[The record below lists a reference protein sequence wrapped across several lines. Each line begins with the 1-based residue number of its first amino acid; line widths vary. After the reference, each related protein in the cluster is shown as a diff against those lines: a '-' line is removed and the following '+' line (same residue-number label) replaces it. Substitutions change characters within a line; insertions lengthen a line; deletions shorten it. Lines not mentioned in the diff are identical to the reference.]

1 MNASLQER
9 APTLAKQEK
18 GEDAP
23 YEELFPIIDREIKK
37 RRGKWSLTSLAWI
50 DYDDVSQIIR
60 SHIFNKWDQWDQSR
74 PLLPW
79 INKIITNQLKNI
91 LRNYY
96 SNFVRPCLSCPF
108 NQAAPTKEN
117 SGAVDS
123 LCGFTSS
130 GLQDSECPLFAKW
143 EKTKKYAYDIKMPVA
158 LEHHTYEVHRIE
170 ESFYDVEIAR
180 ERLNRAMKEALTDR
194 QFLVYDLLFVQ
205 HKSEEDVAKIL
216 GFKTTEKGRK
226 AGYKQ
231 IKNLK
236 KLFTKKAAKILE
248 TQDIII

>member
-1 MNASLQER
+1 
-9 APTLAKQEK
+9 LADEK
-18 GEDAP
+18 RKEDAS
-23 YEELFPIIDREIKK
+23 YEDLYPVIDREIRK
-37 RRGKWSLTSLAWI
+37 RRGKWSLSSLAWI

-60 SHIFNKWDQWDQSR
+60 AHIFNKWTQWDQER
-74 PLLPW
+74 ALLPW
-79 INKIITNQLKNI
+79 VNKIITNQLKNI

-108 NQAAPTKEN
+108 NQAAPTKAT
-117 SGAVDS
+117 SGAIDS

-130 GLQDSECPLFAKW
+130 GLQDNECPLFAKW

-158 LEHHTYEVHRIE
+158 LEHHTHEVRHIE
-170 ESFYDVEIAR
+170 ESFYDIETAR

-194 QFLVYDLLFVQ
+194 QHLVYDLLFIQ
-205 HKSEEDVAKIL
+205 NKSEEAVAEML

-236 KLFTKKAAKILE
+236 KLFAKKAAHILQ
-248 TQDIII
+248 TQDIIV

>member
-1 MNASLQER
+1 LDKKKKRKVS
-9 APTLAKQEK
+9 
-18 GEDAP
+18 
-23 YEELFPIIDREIKK
+23 YEEMFPAIDQEIKK
-37 RRGKWSLTSLAWI
+37 RRGKWSLNSLAWV

-60 SHIFNKWDQWDQSR
+60 THIYNKWDQWDQER

-108 NQAAPTKEN
+108 NQAGPSKAEQ
-117 SGAVDS
+117 VDS
-123 LCGFTSS
+123 LCGFTTS

-158 LEHHTYEVHRIE
+158 LEHHSHEAHHIE
-170 ESFYDVEIAR
+170 ESFYDMDTAR
-180 ERLNRAMKEALTDR
+180 GRLNRAIKEVLSDR
-194 QFLVYDLLFVQ
+194 QYLVYELLFVQ
-205 HKSEEDVAKIL
+205 NKSEEEVAKVL
-216 GFKTTEKGRK
+216 GFKTSEKGRK

-236 KLFTKKAAKILE
+236 KMFAKKAEHILK
-248 TQDIII
+248 TQDIIL